1 MSTHLT
7 RLNSETDNNHTVFR
21 QLIALIKKKVEMHK
35 LPTFKDETLQ
45 LCALTHR
52 SYVNENP
59 EAGENN
65 ERLEFLGDA
74 VLGFLIGELL
84 YKRYPEMS
92 EAELT
97 RLRSAL
103 VDQQQL
109 AKFATQLGIGNLMR
123 LGKGAIKEGGSQNPS
138 LLSDTFEAYIGAY
151 FLDSGIEAVRKFV
164 QPLFTLVADSIVF
177 PQSDT
182 DSKNLID
189 FKNQF
194 QQWALAR
201 FIQNPEYFIINESGP
216 DHAKEF
222 TAEVRVNDKVYG
234 VGKGRRKQEAEKR
247 AAEVAL
253 KKVGLV

>member
-1 MSTHLT
+1 
-7 RLNSETDNNHTVFR
+7 
-21 QLIALIKKKVEMHK
+21 MHK
-35 LPTFKDETLQ
+35 LPNINDKNLWLHAF
-45 LCALTHR
+45 THR

-84 YKRYPEMS
+84 YERYPEMS

-97 RLRSAL
+97 RLRSVL
-103 VDQQQL
+103 VDQKQL
-109 AKFATQLGIGNLMR
+109 AKFAIQLGIGNLMR

-164 QPLFTLVADSIVF
+164 QQLFIPVANSIIV
-177 PQSDT
+177 PHSDA
-182 DSKNLID
+182 DPKNLVD
-189 FKNQF
+189 PKNRF
-194 QQWALAR
+194 QQWALAK
-201 FIQNPEYFIINESGP
+201 FVQNPEYFIIGESGP

-222 TAEVRVNDKVYG
+222 TAEVRVNGELFG
-234 VGKGRRKQEAEKR
+234 VGKGRRKQDAQKN
-247 AAEVAL
+247 AAEDAL
-253 KKVGLV
+253 KNKKVGLL